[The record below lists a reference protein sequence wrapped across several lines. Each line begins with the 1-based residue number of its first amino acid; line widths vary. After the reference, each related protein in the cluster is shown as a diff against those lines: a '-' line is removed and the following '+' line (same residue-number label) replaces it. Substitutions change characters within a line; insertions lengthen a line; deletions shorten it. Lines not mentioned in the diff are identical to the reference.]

1 MLDPGTRSG
10 AQRPT
15 AHDSRAELGP
25 APAPKS
31 ARPWTNETLPLCLQ
45 SNVVVAQLVKFNPW
59 VRNIP
64 LEKGMVIHSDFLAR
78 RIPWT
83 EEPGGLQSVGSRR
96 IGHD

>member
-45 SNVVVAQLVKFNPW
+45 SNVVVAWSFLSLWAVLENKCLVTAKKSVSW
-59 VRNIP
+59 V
-64 LEKGMVIHSDFLAR
+64 
-78 RIPWT
+78 W
-83 EEPGGLQSVGSRR
+83 
-96 IGHD
+96 